1 MGKDYTQADLG
12 KKTSCVRNSNIELRK
27 QGKGGEWAKVLTAG
41 WEPVAGKGNAR
52 QCAPKVCIWG
62 TVMV

>member
-1 MGKDYTQADLG
+1 M
-12 KKTSCVRNSNIELRK
+12 
-27 QGKGGEWAKVLTAG
+27 LTAG

-62 TVMV
+62 TVMSQASPLEGKREDPRTVGRVTVGNPAQWVL